1 MSSTARLTCCL
12 TVGMDALSL
21 WTTSF
26 KSDNPS
32 MISRGE
38 FDAVATHR
46 ILDLLERNE
55 IRSTFLVPGHT
66 ALVYPSLVR
75 TIHAAGHEIAYH
87 GWVHEDPREFDLAG
101 QRRIFERGLEALD
114 HVVGVHPRGH
124 VSPAWNTSADT
135 FALVEEFG
143 FVYDGSRMATDFL
156 PVYVRKG
163 DRWPANEPYEFGEVT
178 DVVGLPVAW
187 PLDDVPLFE
196 FVWGQISGL
205 TPPSAAEDMWR
216 GDFDYAY
223 ANCPG
228 GVFNLT
234 VHPQT
239 SGRGHRMLLL
249 ERFVKYVKEHGDAR
263 FGCLGDYADSWR
275 ADNPLDEWRKQNP
288 ALAGDDAITSIPRT
302 GDR

>member
-1 MSSTARLTCCL
+1 MTSQPLTCAL

-38 FDAVATHR
+38 FDAVATYR
-46 ILDLLERNE
+46 VLDLMERFE

-66 ALVYPSLVR
+66 AMAYPSL
-75 TIHAAGHEIAYH
+75 IKDIQANGHEIAYH

-101 QRRIFERGLEALD
+101 QRRIFERGLEVLD
-114 HVVGVHPRGH
+114 HVAGVRPIGH
-124 VSPAWNTSADT
+124 VSPAWNTSEDT
-135 FALVEEFG
+135 FALVEEYG

-163 DRWPANEPYEFGEVT
+163 DRWPANEAYEFGELT
-178 DVVGLPVAW
+178 EVVGLPVAW

-196 FVWGQISGL
+196 FVWGSLGGL
-205 TPPSAAEDMWR
+205 TPPSAAEEIWR
-216 GDFDYAY
+216 GDLDYAV

-234 VHPQT
+234 IHPQS

-249 ERFVKYVKEHGDAR
+249 ERFLTYIKEQDNAV
-263 FGCLGDYADSWR
+263 FGCLGDYATQWK
-275 ADNPLDEWRKQNP
+275 ADNPVDVWRKQNP
-288 ALAGDDAITSIPRT
+288 MLAGDGALTSIPVP
-302 GDR
+302 

>member
-1 MSSTARLTCCL
+1 MTATTPKLTACL

-26 KSDNPS
+26 KSDNPT

-38 FDAVATHR
+38 FDTVATYR
-46 ILDLLERNE
+46 ILDLMARHE

-66 ALVYPSLVR
+66 AMAYPALVKD
-75 TIHAAGHEIAYH
+75 IQANGHEIAYH

-114 HVVGVHPRGH
+114 HVAGVRPVGH

-143 FVYDGSRMATDFL
+143 FLYDGSRMATDFL

-163 DRWPANEPYEFGEVT
+163 DRWPANEPYEFGELT
-178 DVVGLPVAW
+178 EVVGLPVAW

-196 FVWGQISGL
+196 FVWGSLGGL
-205 TPPSAAEDMWR
+205 TAPSAAEEIWR
-216 GDFDYAY
+216 GDFDYARS
-223 ANCPG
+223 NCPD

-234 VHPQT
+234 IHPQS

-249 ERFVKYVKEHGDAR
+249 ERFLEYVAGHDDVA
-263 FGCLGDYADSWR
+263 FGCLGDYATRWK
-275 ADNPLDEWRKQNP
+275 AANPIDVWRKENP
-288 ALAGDDAITSIPRT
+288 MLAGDGAITSLPAS
-302 GDR
+302 

>member
-1 MSSTARLTCCL
+1 MNAEAKLTCCL

-38 FDAVATHR
+38 FDAVATDR
-46 ILDLLERNE
+46 ILELLATND
-55 IRSTFLVPGHT
+55 IRSTFLIPGHT
-66 ALVYPSLVR
+66 ALAYPEL
-75 TIHAAGHEIAYH
+75 TKKIHGLGHEIAYH

-143 FVYDGSRMATDFL
+143 FLYDGSRMATDFL

-163 DRWPANEPYEFGEVT
+163 DRWPANEPYEFGQLTE
-178 DVVGLPVAW
+178 VVGLPVAW

-196 FVWGQISGL
+196 FVWGQLGGL
-205 TPPSAAEDMWR
+205 TAPSVAEEIWT
-216 GDFDYAY
+216 GDLDYARTH
-223 ANCPG
+223 CPG

-234 VHPQT
+234 IHPQS

-249 ERFVKYVKEHGDAR
+249 ERFVEYVKQFDNVE
-263 FGCLGDYADSWR
+263 FGCLGDYAERWK
-275 ADNPLDEWRKQNP
+275 ANNPIDAWRKANP
-288 ALAGDDAITSIPRT
+288 ALAGDGAITELPLRK
-302 GDR
+302 